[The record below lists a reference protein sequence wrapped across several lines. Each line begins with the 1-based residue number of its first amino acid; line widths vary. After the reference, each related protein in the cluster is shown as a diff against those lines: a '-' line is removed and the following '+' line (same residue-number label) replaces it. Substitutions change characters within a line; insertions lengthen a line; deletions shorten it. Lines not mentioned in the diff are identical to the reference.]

1 VLVVFN
7 LIKLKTFRKIVVP
20 SKVQNYSFL
29 GLARCISL
37 SSLGIFVY
45 SELLHETFHPKIR
58 EAIQVAM
65 TNALKTLYISK
76 FFWEVFVNITEQ
88 FTYIHNFSYLCTWFQ
103 DKKRLKK

>member
-1 VLVVFN
+1 MLLVFN
-7 LIKLKTFRKIVVP
+7 LIKLKTFRKIVVVP
-20 SKVQNYSFL
+20 SKVRHYSFL

-65 TNALKTLYISK
+65 TNALKNIIHFKSFFAKCLEILQNRTIYQYPTLK
-76 FFWEVFVNITEQ
+76 LN
-88 FTYIHNFSYLCTWFQ
+88 
-103 DKKRLKK
+103 